1 MKKKKLTINE
11 EKKLN
16 QAKYCT
22 ECGDTLDDFAITEN
36 AKDVEKVKENFENC
50 KKTGKF
56 KGEECSKLFIAANPE
71 DLFYEDED
79 F

>member
-1 MKKKKLTINE
+1 MINE
-11 EKKLN
+11 EENFYK
-16 QAKYCT
+16 AKFCT
-22 ECGDTLDDFAITEN
+22 ECGDTLDDFSITEN

-56 KGEECSKLFIAANPE
+56 NGEECSKLFIASNPE
-71 DLFYEDED
+71 DLPYEDED